1 MTHDQRPQAT
11 RRIFGWCTT
20 ITFAITIA
28 FLKERMNQVK
38 NRYAEY
44 AEQRSYKSIFKAT
57 QVKNSNIYN
66 QIKCV
71 LEYSKNICK
80 E

>member
-11 RRIFGWCTT
+11 RLETLRDYKHQDRNLS
-20 ITFAITIA
+20 

-38 NRYAEY
+38 NRYAEIV
-44 AEQRSYKSIFKAT
+44 EQRSYKSILKAT
-57 QVKNSNIYN
+57 QAKNSNIYN

-80 E
+80 G